1 MSRTQWQKC
10 FDDAAVE
17 GNLKCPGVAGLFV
30 LCESNGM
37 NSIALADIENFFE
50 KQEMP
55 TDSDLGCSDLF
66 ALLEHLGWQSDH
78 EEDDDADRKK
88 TTDEQNSMCADPILE
103 AIAQQIENK
112 DRFDVKPEQVE
123 DEEKKNEA
131 MMICACFDVLQT
143 ESVMIQ
149 SKQDAM
155 FAAYMQ

>member
-66 ALLEHLGWQSDH
+66 ALLERLGPCPCGKARPLKQ
-78 EEDDDADRKK
+78 KK
-88 TTDEQNSMCADPILE
+88 YSVSMLPLWTCVTC
-103 AIAQQIENK
+103 K
-112 DRFDVKPEQVE
+112 
-123 DEEKKNEA
+123 EKG
-131 MMICACFDVLQT
+131 
-143 ESVMIQ
+143 
-149 SKQDAM
+149 
-155 FAAYMQ
+155 